1 MNREELRQLESRLGE
16 LADYYGAK
24 KPTAAA
30 LSVWK
35 DVLEGQQWPD
45 VAAVL
50 TDWPKGNRTFPS
62 GDGVR
67 KLAAARVS
75 DRIEADA
82 RASRA
87 AAPTVDVVVGNA
99 MARAEDS
106 PNARAFKRMW
116 QAWRS
121 RKVDSPRQWCLNVLA
136 SDQAPDEFKRFA
148 EDSLALMDPEREK
161 RGKYW
166 FEEER

>member
-1 MNREELRQLESRLGE
+1 MVGE
-16 LADYYGAK
+16 D
-24 KPTAAA
+24 
-30 LSVWK
+30 
-35 DVLEGQQWPD
+35 D
-45 VAAVL
+45 AAVG
-50 TDWPKGNRTFPS
+50 GNGLAQPLHAFSEKEHHR
-62 GDGVR
+62 GVVV
-67 KLAAARVS
+67 LAATVLATIEEIA

-82 RASRA
+82 RATRA
-87 AAPTVDVVVGNA
+87 ASPTVDVVVGNA